1 MPLQTANALK
11 TTKTMR
17 VEKGY
22 HKVRWN
28 NWR

>member
-1 MPLQTANALK
+1 MINDQYRLLLALK

-22 HKVRWN
+22 HKER
-28 NWR
+28 